1 MLSLHSGA
9 DGVVAPPSRRGG
21 CTPVYRHCKC
31 SIEGTLCRTKLHIHS
46 ITRNSRNAVKNCAAR
61 RLLLK
66 PFFGLSFKSG
76 SCSARGFRRQ
86 QSIGPYVV
94 DFYCR
99 ECRVIVE
106 LDGQRHYQPLAEE
119 YESERTRYLEQE
131 FGMKIV
137 RFENKVLYENPEAV
151 LETIKEALRERGAT

>member
-1 MLSLHSGA
+1 MPYQASHPFNNKKLAKRRKELRSQA
-9 DGVVAPPSRRGG
+9 IAP
-21 CTPVYRHCKC
+21 
-31 SIEGTLCRTKLHIHS
+31 E
-46 ITRNSRNAVKNCAAR
+46 AVLWTFLQKR
-61 RLLLK
+61 QLLGK
-66 PFFGLSFKSG
+66 K
-76 SCSARGFRRQ
+76 FRRQ

-106 LDGQRHYQPLAEE
+106 LDGQRHYEPLAEE

>member
-1 MLSLHSGA
+1 MPYQASHPFNNKKLAKRRKELRSQA
-9 DGVVAPPSRRGG
+9 IAP
-21 CTPVYRHCKC
+21 
-31 SIEGTLCRTKLHIHS
+31 E
-46 ITRNSRNAVKNCAAR
+46 AVLWTFLQKR
-61 RLLLK
+61 QLLGK
-66 PFFGLSFKSG
+66 K
-76 SCSARGFRRQ
+76 FRRQ

-106 LDGQRHYQPLAEE
+106 LDGQRHYEPLAEE

-137 RFENKVLYENPEAV
+137 RFENKGLYENPEAV

>member
-1 MLSLHSGA
+1 MPYQASHLFNNKKLAKRRKELRSQA
-9 DGVVAPPSRRGG
+9 IAPEAVLWTFLQRRQ
-21 CTPVYRHCKC
+21 
-31 SIEGTLCRTKLHIHS
+31 
-46 ITRNSRNAVKNCAAR
+46 
-61 RLLLK
+61 LLGK
-66 PFFGLSFKSG
+66 
-76 SCSARGFRRQ
+76 RFRRQ

-106 LDGQRHYQPLAEE
+106 LDGQRHYEPLAEE

>member
-1 MLSLHSGA
+1 MPYQASHPFNNKKLAKRRKELRSQA
-9 DGVVAPPSRRGG
+9 IAP
-21 CTPVYRHCKC
+21 
-31 SIEGTLCRTKLHIHS
+31 E
-46 ITRNSRNAVKNCAAR
+46 AVLWTFLQKR
-61 RLLLK
+61 QLLGK
-66 PFFGLSFKSG
+66 
-76 SCSARGFRRQ
+76 RFRRQ

-106 LDGQRHYQPLAEE
+106 LDGQRHYEPLAEE
-119 YESERTRYLEQE
+119 YESQRTRYLEQE

-137 RFENKVLYENPEAV
+137 RFENKVLYENPAAV